1 MQLPVHKAPLYSSRN
16 PYPLWEG
23 IFLRPPTPLEIP
35 IKLHAFFLICRFHG
49 TPTQGWD
56 WKFLG
61 GGGGEHGYFLALHIQ
76 T

>member
-1 MQLPVHKAPLYSSRN
+1 MQLPVHKASLYSFRN

-23 IFLRPPTPLEIP
+23 RPPTPLEIP
-35 IKLHAFFLICRFHG
+35 IKLHAFLLICRFHG
-49 TPTQGWD
+49 TQGWD
-56 WKFLG
+56 WKFLGG